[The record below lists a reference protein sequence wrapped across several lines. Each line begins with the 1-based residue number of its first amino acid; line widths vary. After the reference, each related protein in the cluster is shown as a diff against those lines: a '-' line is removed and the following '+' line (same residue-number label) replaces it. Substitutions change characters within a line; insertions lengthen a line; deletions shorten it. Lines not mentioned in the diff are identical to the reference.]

1 MTYGALLS
9 GKLVSEGKFQEAVE
23 AATSEITLQPDEP
36 EAYFNRGQARVGLD
50 HLAEAVS
57 DYERALKLDASNS
70 ALDPEA
76 ADDELF
82 FALRM
87 LAAQQQDRAVAIA
100 TVKRYLTLLPG
111 GRHIDD
117 VTKWIDKFNGVETL
131 WYRDRA

>member
-23 AATSEITLQPDEP
+23 AATSEITLQPHEP

-70 ALDPEA
+70 GLDPEA

-111 GRHIDD
+111 GRHIED
-117 VTKWIDKFNGVETL
+117 VAKWIDKFNGVETL

>member
-117 VTKWIDKFNGVETL
+117 VAKWIDKFNGVETL

>member
-9 GKLVSEGKFQEAVE
+9 GKLVSEGKFQEAVD

-57 DYERALKLDASNS
+57 DYERALRLDASNS

-87 LAAQQQDRAVAIA
+87 LAAQQQDRAVAIG

-117 VTKWIDKFNGVETL
+117 VAKWIDKFNGVETL
-131 WYRDRA
+131 WYRERA